1 MKLDDRIINPL
12 EIYSPVN
19 AMLAQVYIGQNGIF
33 SNDSQDF
40 ENLKNAELRV
50 LTDLELREGYTKR
63 FCGDGRFWYEYFL
76 PLANVEPKK
85 EKKFRPY
92 TLKEFFNK
100 FTVGQ
105 PIKYRRKGDV
115 LERYLIL
122 NGYVNIEQGAKV
134 AHYIYIGS
142 APYTL
147 DELFNEYEWQ
157 SPDTEEFKPFGVE
170 EWLIKNY

>member
-50 LTDLELREGYTKR
+50 LTDLELREGYIKR

-92 TLKEFFNK
+92 TFKEFFNK
-100 FTVGQ
+100 FIVGQ
-105 PIKYRRKGDV
+105 PIRHRRKADAV
-115 LERYLIL
+115 ERYLIL
-122 NGYVNIEQGAKV
+122 NGYVDDKEVHYQYVHIGNI
-134 AHYIYIGS
+134 
-142 APYTL
+142 PYSL
-147 DELFNEYEWQ
+147 DELFNEYEYQNTLGKWV
-157 SPDTEEFKPFGVE
+157 PFGVE
-170 EWLIKNY
+170 E